1 MIMSMTGYGRSNK
14 EIDSCH
20 VSVEIKAVNNRFCE
34 INIRMPKQL
43 FFLEERMKKSISQ
56 VISRGKVDVFIH
68 IQGDGVSKKELSV
81 DWNLI
86 AEYQNT
92 FDEMA
97 EKFHSSN
104 SFPLKELL
112 FNEEVVAVRESSD
125 ISSELTDV
133 ILSSVEEA
141 AMELRD
147 MRLKEGQEL
156 RDDIIHRIDTLRQ
169 FIVKLR
175 EYTPVI
181 QKQYRERLQRRVEE
195 FLGGKTEIDEAR
207 ILTEVSVFAEKAD
220 IQEEL
225 TRIDSHLKQ
234 FISILSDAKVIGRKL
249 DFLVQELNRE
259 VNTIGSKSNHL
270 ETSQLVIEL
279 KAELEKIREQV
290 QNIE

>member
-1 MIMSMTGYGRSNK
+1 MTGYGRSTK
-14 EIDSCH
+14 EMDSFH
-20 VSVEIKAVNNRFCE
+20 VSAEIKAVNNRFCE

-43 FFLEERMKKSISQ
+43 FFLEDRMKKSISRF
-56 VISRGKVDVFIH
+56 INRGKVDVFIH
-68 IQGDGVSKKELSV
+68 IEGDGVSKKELSV

-86 AEYQNT
+86 TEYKNI
-92 FDEMA
+92 FNEMA
-97 EKFHSSN
+97 EKLDSSD
-104 SFPLKELL
+104 SFPIHQLL
-112 FNEEVVAVRESSD
+112 FNEAVVAVRESSD
-125 ISSELTDV
+125 ISSELTDN

-141 AMELRD
+141 TVELRD

-156 RDDIIHRIDTLRQ
+156 RNDIVRRIDTLQ
-169 FIVKLR
+169 HFIVKMR
-175 EYTPVI
+175 EFTPVI
-181 QKQYRERLQRRVEE
+181 QKQYRQRLQRRVEE
-195 FLGGKTEIDEAR
+195 FLDRKTDIDEAR

-234 FISILSDAKVIGRKL
+234 FLSILSEATVVGRKL

-259 VNTIGSKSNHL
+259 VNTIGSKSSHL
-270 ETSQLVIEL
+270 ETSQIVIEL